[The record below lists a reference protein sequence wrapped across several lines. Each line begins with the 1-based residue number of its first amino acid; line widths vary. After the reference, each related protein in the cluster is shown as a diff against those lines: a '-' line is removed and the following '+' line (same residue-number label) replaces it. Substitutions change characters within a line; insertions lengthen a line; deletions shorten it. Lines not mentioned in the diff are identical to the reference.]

1 MEVELK
7 VGETKELEDGLKIT
21 LRDIIYE
28 ELAENLPD
36 YPGGS
41 GVVAEL
47 VLRLNGQMS
56 RMMLDQLPEGYE
68 SHFEKE
74 WEGFRVKLVEV
85 VTDNSIIIQ
94 TSKSVKNSKNT

>member
-1 MEVELK
+1 MSGMEVELK
-7 VGETKELEDGLKIT
+7 VGETKEFDGLKIT
-21 LRDIIYE
+21 LKDIIYE

-68 SHFEKE
+68 SHLEKE
-74 WEGFRVKLVEV
+74 WEGFRVKLLNLPA
-85 VTDNSIIIQ
+85 DDAIKLQIN
-94 TSKSVKNSKNT
+94 KSS